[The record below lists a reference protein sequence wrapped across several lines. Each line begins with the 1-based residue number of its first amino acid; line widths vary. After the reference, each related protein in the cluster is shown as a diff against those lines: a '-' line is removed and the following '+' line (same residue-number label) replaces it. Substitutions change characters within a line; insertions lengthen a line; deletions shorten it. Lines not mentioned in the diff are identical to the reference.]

1 MTPTG
6 VVLSL
11 PTETVRIDCWGDA
24 TFRVRASVE
33 PVGSSIN
40 LAVAETAVATA
51 PSSVE
56 TFDDRVVLHS
66 GELSVSLEASGR
78 ISFLRGGELVVGE
91 PPFDPREPPLLPHRR
106 FHRATSGL
114 LETTM
119 TFDSYE
125 DERFYGLGQ
134 HDLDHLDLS
143 GCVIELVQRNTQI
156 SIPAV
161 VSSRGYG
168 MLWNTPA
175 IGQVEF
181 AANHTRWTARHSR
194 EIDYFVYSG
203 TTPAEVVR
211 RYHVLTGF
219 APEFPHWAT
228 GYWQSKS
235 YYTSQAE
242 VLAVA
247 REHLDRGL
255 PLTAIFVDYMHW
267 THMGNWDW
275 DAELWPDPQAMA
287 AELAERGVRLL
298 VSVWPHVSPLSENHA
313 QLQAGGQLVGSSG
326 SDTPAI
332 FSYADRSSPEGLDLN
347 LLDLSRPDA
356 QEFLWTR
363 LREGYTSKGIS
374 SFWLDACEPE
384 IREST
389 TQFREETL
397 TYSTGP
403 GGEVSGA
410 FPLHFAQAVR
420 GGLAADGLDDAMIL
434 IRSAWAGSQRY
445 GVAVWSGD
453 IQSTW
458 EALQGQ
464 VAAGLNMMVSGI
476 PWWTSDIGGFFDSDI
491 ESPYFRELVVRW
503 FQFAVLWPVFR
514 LHGNRHADFYNA
526 GLFSSGDANE
536 VWSFGDEAY
545 DVIRGLLGFREKLRP
560 YLQAQ
565 LDLSSSEGVPPV
577 RPLWFSYPDDAS
589 AVRVDDQFLLGTDLL
604 TAPIV
609 HAGATERTVY
619 FPSGDDWRDVWS
631 GDLHA
636 GGTTALIAAP
646 LERLPLF
653 ERVGSGLGVTS
664 EWFAV

>member
-11 PTETVRIDCWGDA
+11 PTEIVRIDCWGDA

-33 PVGSSIN
+33 AVDSSID

-51 PSSVE
+51 PSRVE
-56 TFDDRVVLHS
+56 TLDDRVVLHS

-78 ISFLRGGELVVGE
+78 ISFSRAGEALVAE
-91 PPFDPREPPLLPHRR
+91 PDFDPREPPLLPHRR
-106 FHRATSGL
+106 FHRASSGL

-119 TFDSYE
+119 TLDSYE
-125 DERFYGLGQ
+125 GERFYGLGQ
-134 HDLDHLDLS
+134 HTLDHLDLS

-194 EIDYFVYSG
+194 EIDYFIYSG

-219 APEFPHWAT
+219 APAFPLWAT

-242 VLAVA
+242 VLAIA

-275 DAELWPDPQAMA
+275 DPELWPDPHAMA

-313 QLQAGGQLVGSSG
+313 QLQAGGQLVLSAG
-326 SDTPAI
+326 SDRPAV
-332 FSYADRSSPEGLDLN
+332 FSYADRGSPEGLDLS

-356 QEFLWTR
+356 QDFLWSH
-363 LREGYTSKGIS
+363 LRQSYTSNGIS

-384 IREST
+384 IRDST
-389 TQFREETL
+389 SQFREETL

-420 GGLAADGLDDAMIL
+420 GGLTADGLDDAMIL

-458 EALQGQ
+458 QALQGQ
-464 VAAGLNMMVSGI
+464 IAAGLNMMVSGI

-565 LDLSSSEGVPPV
+565 LDLSTSEGIPPV

-589 AVRVDDQFLLGTDLL
+589 AVRVDDQFLLGADLL
-604 TAPIV
+604 AAPIV
-609 HAGATERTVY
+609 HAGAIERTVY

-631 GDLHA
+631 GEVHA
-636 GGTTALIAAP
+636 GGSTALISAP

-653 ERVGSGLGVTS
+653 ERAGSGVGVES
-664 EWFAV
+664 KWFAP